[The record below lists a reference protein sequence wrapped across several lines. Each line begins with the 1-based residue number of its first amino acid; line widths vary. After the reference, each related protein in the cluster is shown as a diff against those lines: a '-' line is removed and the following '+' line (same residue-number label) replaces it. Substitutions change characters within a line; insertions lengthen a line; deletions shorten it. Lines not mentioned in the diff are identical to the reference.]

1 LYTKIKMKVKFS
13 LIPLIILCFNALG
26 EGQCLNGKVQ
36 ITGEMRNVMWK
47 GQLEGNIHL
56 DTIAN
61 KSNVVGLGPLE
72 YLGGEIIIMDGKSY
86 KSMVRSDS
94 SMEVVET
101 FNVKAPFFAH
111 AEISNWSEELLDV
124 DIQTIQL
131 LESFLDNKMSESS
144 QPFMFKLAGFVKE
157 ATIHVVNLPA
167 GAKVSSPNDAHKGLV
182 KYQMENKEAEIVG
195 FFSKEHK
202 GIFTH
207 HDTYLHLHLITK
219 DKQMMGHLD
228 ELSIEKGKMWLFL
241 CQN

>member
-1 LYTKIKMKVKFS
+1 MKVKFL
-13 LIPLIILCFNALG
+13 LIPLIIICLNALG
-26 EGQCLNGKVQ
+26 EGQCLTGKVH

-72 YLGGEIIIMDGKSY
+72 YLGGEIIIIDGKSY
-86 KSMVRSDS
+86 KSVVISDS

-101 FNVKAPFFAH
+101 FNIKAPFFAH
-111 AEISNWSEELLDV
+111 ANISNWSEELLDV
-124 DIQTIQL
+124 DIQTIQQ
-131 LESFLDNKMSESS
+131 LESFLDNKMSGSS
-144 QPFMFKLAGFVKE
+144 QPFIFKLAGFVKE
-157 ATIHVVNLPA
+157 ATIHVVNLPV
-167 GAKVSSPNDAHKGLV
+167 GTKVSSPNDAHKGLV
-182 KYQMENKEAEIVG
+182 KYQLENQEAEIVG

-207 HDTYLHLHLITK
+207 HDTYLHMHLITK

-228 ELSIEKGKMWLFL
+228 ELTIEKAKMRLFL

>member
-1 LYTKIKMKVKFS
+1 MKVKFL
-13 LIPLIILCFNALG
+13 LITLIIICLNALG
-26 EGQCLNGKVQ
+26 EGQCLTGKVH

-47 GQLEGNIHL
+47 GQLKGNIYL

-72 YLGGEIIIMDGKSY
+72 YLGGEIIVMDGKSY
-86 KSMVRSDS
+86 KSVVISDS
-94 SMEVVET
+94 RMEVMET
-101 FNVKAPFFAH
+101 FDIKAPFFAH
-111 AEISNWSEELLDV
+111 ANISNWSEELLDV
-124 DIQTIQL
+124 DFQTIQQ
-131 LESFLDNKMSESS
+131 LESFLDNKMSGSS

-157 ATIHVVNLPA
+157 ATIHVVNLPV
-167 GAKVSSPNDAHKGLV
+167 GTKVSSPNDAHKGLV
-182 KYQMENKEAEIVG
+182 KYQMENQEAEIVG

-207 HDTYLHLHLITK
+207 HDTYLHMHLMTK

-228 ELSIEKGKMWLFL
+228 ELSIEMGKMRLFL

>member
-1 LYTKIKMKVKFS
+1 MKAKFL
-13 LIPLIILCFNALG
+13 LIPLIILCLNALG
-26 EGQCLNGKVQ
+26 EGQCLTGKVH

-47 GQLEGNIHL
+47 GQLEGNIYL

-72 YLGGEIIIMDGKSY
+72 YLGGEIIVIDGKSY
-86 KSMVRSDS
+86 KSIVISDS

-101 FNVKAPFFAH
+101 FNIKAPFFAH
-111 AEISNWSEELLDV
+111 ANILNWSEELIDV
-124 DIQTIQL
+124 DIQTIQQ
-131 LESFLDNKMSESS
+131 LESFLDNKMSGSS
-144 QPFMFKLAGFVKE
+144 QPLMFKLAGFVKE
-157 ATIHVVNLPA
+157 ATIHIVNLPA

-182 KYQMENKEAEIVG
+182 KYQMENQEAEIVG

-207 HDTYLHLHLITK
+207 HDSYLHMHLMTK

-228 ELSIEKGKMWLFL
+228 ELSIEKAKMRLFL

>member
-1 LYTKIKMKVKFS
+1 MKAKFL
-13 LIPLIILCFNALG
+13 LIPLIILCLNALG
-26 EGQCLNGKVQ
+26 EGQCLIGKVH

-47 GQLEGNIHL
+47 GQLEGNIYL

-86 KSMVRSDS
+86 KSMVMSDS
-94 SMEVVET
+94 RMEVVET
-101 FNVKAPFFAH
+101 FNIKAPFFAH
-111 AEISNWSEELLDV
+111 ANISNWSEELLDV
-124 DIQTIQL
+124 DIQTIQQ
-131 LESFLDNKMSESS
+131 LESFLDNKMSGVS
-144 QPFMFKLAGFVKE
+144 QPFMFKLVGFVKE
-157 ATIHVVNLPA
+157 ATIHVVNLPI
-167 GAKVSSPNDAHKGLV
+167 GAKVSSPDDAHKGLV
-182 KYQMENKEAEIVG
+182 KYQMENQEAEIVG

-207 HDTYLHLHLITK
+207 HDTYLHMHLITV

-228 ELSIEKGKMWLFL
+228 ELSIEMGKMRLFL

>member
-1 LYTKIKMKVKFS
+1 MKAKFL
-13 LIPLIILCFNALG
+13 LIPLIILYLNALG
-26 EGQCLNGKVQ
+26 EGQCLIGKVH

-86 KSMVRSDS
+86 KSMVMSDS
-94 SMEVVET
+94 RMEVVET
-101 FNVKAPFFAH
+101 FNIKAPFFAH
-111 AEISNWSEELLDV
+111 ANISNWSEELFDV
-124 DIQTIQL
+124 EIQTIQQ

-167 GAKVSSPNDAHKGLV
+167 GAKVSSSNDAHKGQV
-182 KYQMENKEAEIVG
+182 KYQMENQESEIVG

-207 HDTYLHLHLITK
+207 HDTYLHMHLITK

-228 ELSIEKGKMWLFL
+228 ELSIEKAKMRLFL
-241 CQN
+241 CRN

>member
-1 LYTKIKMKVKFS
+1 MKAKFL
-13 LIPLIILCFNALG
+13 LIPLIILCLNALG
-26 EGQCLNGKVQ
+26 EGQCFTGKVH

-72 YLGGEIIIMDGKSY
+72 YLGGEIIVIDGKSY
-86 KSMVRSDS
+86 KSIVISDS
-94 SMEVVET
+94 RMEIVET
-101 FNVKAPFFAH
+101 FNIKAPFFAH
-111 AEISNWSEELLDV
+111 ANILNWSEELIDV
-124 DIQTIQL
+124 DIQTIQQ
-131 LESFLDNKMSESS
+131 LESFLDNKMSGSS
-144 QPFMFKLAGFVKE
+144 QPLMFKLAGFVKE
-157 ATIHVVNLPA
+157 ATIHIVNLPA

-182 KYQMENKEAEIVG
+182 KYQMENQEAEIVG

-207 HDTYLHLHLITK
+207 HDSYLHMHLMTK

-228 ELSIEKGKMWLFL
+228 ELSIEKAKMRLFL